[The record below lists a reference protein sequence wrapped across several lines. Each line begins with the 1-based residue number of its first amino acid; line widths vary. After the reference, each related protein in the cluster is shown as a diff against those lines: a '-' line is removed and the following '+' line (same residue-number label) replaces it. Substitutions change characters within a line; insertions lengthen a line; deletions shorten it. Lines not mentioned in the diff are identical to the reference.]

1 MPFLSF
7 LRCEYVTG
15 IPSIVS
21 LAFQTLQEFY
31 TDNPKT
37 FEDYGR
43 IINQRHFKRVMA
55 LMEGSTVA
63 VGGDSDESQCYIGL
77 LCVFLSFLTLFQVLG
92 FCPCQPPKILCAS
105 VFHVA

>member
-1 MPFLSF
+1 MPFWSF
-7 LRCEYVTG
+7 SRREYVTG
-15 IPSIVS
+15 IPSFVY
-21 LAFQTLQEFY
+21 LVFQTMQEFY

-63 VGGDSDESQCYIGL
+63 VGGDSDESQCYIGML
-77 LCVFLSFLTLFQVLG
+77 SVFLSSLSFFKVLG
-92 FCPCQPPKILCAS
+92 FRPCQPAKI
-105 VFHVA
+105 

>member
-1 MPFLSF
+1 MKDLDILQYMPL
-7 LRCEYVTG
+7 CCKIQTVTQYSNLN
-15 IPSIVS
+15 IIYLV
-21 LAFQTLQEFY
+21 FHTLQEFY

-63 VGGDSDESQCYIGL
+63 VGGDSDESQCYIGMW
-77 LCVFLSFLTLFQVLG
+77 CV
-92 FCPCQPPKILCAS
+92 
-105 VFHVA
+105 